1 MGSTIKSHQNGQP
14 SVLFNLPWIPKQ
26 VLNRNG
32 KKAQREKVIGT
43 TTTKQNEGMK
53 NLLKGGVVER
63 EEYNKSTRTN

>member
-1 MGSTIKSHQNGQP
+1 MIVGSTIKSHQNGQP
-14 SVLFNLPWIPKQ
+14 SVPFNLPWIPKQ

-32 KKAQREKVIGT
+32 KK
-43 TTTKQNEGMK
+43 QNEGME